1 MGLLTFEVLQIP
13 PTVAVSDTRCMNK
26 VCSLTANILQAGI
39 QQLVRY
45 EERFDMQDCVGI
57 NNVVCCATYLQGRT
71 AELIKNIRRLIGHNC
86 VSLLAF
92 CKSSFP
98 NCRMDFGADDSD
110 VVLLRS
116 RALRSGI
123 LQLHLSPAC
132 SSRSRSPRHIVDFR
146 IQRKR
151 VVSPLHVGEEF
162 VACILTGRPSM
173 QATLWRPFPLVFAG
187 SRQRRDPGACG

>member
-1 MGLLTFEVLQIP
+1 
-13 PTVAVSDTRCMNK
+13 MNK
-26 VCSLTANILQAGI
+26 GWNLTANILQAGI

-98 NCRMDFGADDSD
+98 NCRMDFGPDDSD

-132 SSRSRSPRHIVDFR
+132 SSRSRSTHRGLPYPEEEG
-146 IQRKR
+146 R
-151 VVSPLHVGEEF
+151 VTFTCGRRV